1 VGHATPSACGI
12 HTLPYLFFLAR
23 ILRAN
28 RRMPCGH
35 CLSPSKSPRLTPP
48 RRASSREQ
56 KQILAD
62 IQSGSQKFSRRL
74 LPPRTISSNKRNGT
88 IDPLPAPI
96 TGEESQQEERR
107 GRKSTNSLRPGLPK
121 RTSSMKRA
129 YNYFFGGPA
138 PVPATASPATPSVTT
153 DATPPSKAEST
164 QQDNGVDTPPETP
177 REAPT
182 RLSEDEAGT

>member
-1 VGHATPSACGI
+1 MPSWGRKES
-12 HTLPYLFFLAR
+12 YE
-23 ILRAN
+23 
-28 RRMPCGH
+28 
-35 CLSPSKSPRLTPP
+35 
-48 RRASSREQ
+48 ASSREQ

-74 LPPRTISSNKRNGT
+74 LPPRTISNNKRGGVVE
-88 IDPLPAPI
+88 PFAPVPT
-96 TGEESQQEERR
+96 TGEQSQPEERR
-107 GRKSTNSLRPGLPK
+107 GRKSTSSLRPGLPK

-138 PVPATASPATPSVTT
+138 PVPATASPATPAVTT
-153 DATPPSKAEST
+153 DATPPSVVESSKT
-164 QQDNGVDTPPETP
+164 DNGVDTPPETP

>member
-1 VGHATPSACGI
+1 M
-12 HTLPYLFFLAR
+12 L
-23 ILRAN
+23 
-28 RRMPCGH
+28 CGH
-35 CLSPSKSPRLTPP
+35 CRSPTKSPKPPLTPP

-62 IQSGSQKFSRRL
+62 INTGSQKFSRRL
-74 LPPRTISSNKRNGT
+74 LPPRTISNKRNGT

-96 TGEESQQEERR
+96 TGEASQQEERR
-107 GRKSTNSLRPGLPK
+107 GRKSTSSLRPGLPK

-138 PVPATASPATPSVTT
+138 PVPATAEPATPAVTT
-153 DATPPSKAEST
+153 DATPPSKVESST
-164 QQDNGVDTPPETP
+164 QDNGVDTPPETP